1 MTNPPQTIPPERLPR
16 HVAIIMDGNGRWA
29 LQRGLPR
36 LAGHKAGTENL
47 RRVIRSTVEFGIP
60 YMTIYAFSTENW
72 GRPPEEV
79 QGLMRILEDVIDKE
93 LNELHKEG
101 VQLRHIGRLEQLA
114 PILQEKVLDAVE
126 LTKNNQRLVLNIAFN
141 YGGRDEIVQ
150 AVQKIIRDGVPAADV
165 TDEVIGQYLYTAG
178 VPDPDLIIRTSG
190 ELRVS
195 NFLIWQAAYS
205 EWYITPTFWPD
216 FDKQEYRRALE
227 TFAQRDRRYG
237 GVSDIVANKVSHG

>member
-1 MTNPPQTIPPERLPR
+1 MTDQPATLPLVKTPQ

-29 LQRGLPR
+29 LSRGLPR

-60 YMTIYAFSTENW
+60 YLTIYAFSTENW

-79 QGLMRILEDVIDKE
+79 QGLMRILEDVIDRE
-93 LNELHKEG
+93 LDELHKEG
-101 VQLRHIGRLEQLA
+101 VQLRHIGRLERLA
-114 PILQEKVLDAVE
+114 PTLQEKVLDAVDMTKHNTR
-126 LTKNNQRLVLNIAFN
+126 LTLNIAFN

-150 AVQKIIRDGVPAADV
+150 AIQRIIRDGVPAEDV
-165 TDEVIGQYLYTAG
+165 TDEMVGRYLYTAG

-216 FDKQEYRRALE
+216 FDKEEYRRALE
-227 TFAQRDRRYG
+227 TFAHRDRRYG
-237 GVSDIVANKVSHG
+237 GVSEAVANRARNG

>member
-1 MTNPPQTIPPERLPR
+1 MTDQPVALPLEKIPQ

-29 LQRGLPR
+29 LSRGLPR

-79 QGLMRILEDVIDKE
+79 QGLMRILEDVIDRE
-93 LNELHKEG
+93 LDELHKEG
-101 VQLRHIGRLEQLA
+101 VQLRHIGRLERLA
-114 PILQEKVLDAVE
+114 PSLQEKVLDAVDM
-126 LTKNNQRLVLNIAFN
+126 TKNNTRLVLNIAFN

-150 AVQKIIRDGVPAADV
+150 AIQRIIRDGVPAEDV
-165 TDEVIGQYLYTAG
+165 TDEMVGRYLYTAG

-216 FDKQEYRRALE
+216 FDKEEYRRALE
-227 TFAQRDRRYG
+227 TFAHRDRRYG
-237 GVSDIVANKVSHG
+237 GVTEAVANRARNG

>member
-1 MTNPPQTIPPERLPR
+1 MAETPSAVPLEKIPQ

-47 RRVIRSTVEFGIP
+47 RRVIRSTVEFGVK
-60 YMTIYAFSTENW
+60 YLTIYAFSTENW

-79 QGLMRILEDVIDKE
+79 KGLMYILEDVIDRE

-101 VQLRHIGRLEQLA
+101 VQLRHIGRLERLA
-114 PILQEKVLDAVE
+114 PSLQEKVLDAIEV
-126 LTKNNQRLVLNIAFN
+126 TKNNDRLILNIAFN

-150 AVQKIIRDGVPAADV
+150 AIQRMMKDGVPPEKV
-165 TDEVIGQYLYTAG
+165 TDELVSQYLYTAG

-216 FDKQEYRRALE
+216 FDKDEYRRALE
-227 TFAQRDRRYG
+227 AFSHRERRYG
-237 GVSDIVANKVSHG
+237 KVASGELQESNA

>member
-1 MTNPPQTIPPERLPR
+1 MPETPEPTPLEKIPQ

-29 LQRGLPR
+29 LQRSLPR

-47 RRVIRSTVEFGIP
+47 RRIIRASVEFGVK
-60 YMTIYAFSTENW
+60 YLTIYAFSTENW

-79 QGLMRILEDVIDKE
+79 KGLMYILEDVIDRE

-101 VQLRHIGRLEQLA
+101 VQLRHIGRLEQLS
-114 PILQEKVLDAVE
+114 PKLQEKVLDAIEV
-126 LTKNNQRLVLNIAFN
+126 TKNNDRLILNIAFN
-141 YGGRDEIVQ
+141 YGGRDEIIQ
-150 AVQKIIRDGVPAADV
+150 AIQRMMKDGVPPEKV
-165 TDEVIGQYLYTAG
+165 TDDLVGHYLYTVG

-205 EWYITPTFWPD
+205 EWYITPTYWPD
-216 FDKQEYRRALE
+216 FDKTEYHRALE
-227 TFAQRDRRYG
+227 SYSQRDRRFG
-237 GVSDIVANKVSHG
+237 KVSSTELQETNA